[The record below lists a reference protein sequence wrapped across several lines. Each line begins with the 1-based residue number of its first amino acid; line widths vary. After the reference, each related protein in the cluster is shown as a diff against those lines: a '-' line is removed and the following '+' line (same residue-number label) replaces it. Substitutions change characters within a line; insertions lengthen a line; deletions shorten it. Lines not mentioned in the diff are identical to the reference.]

1 MKIPREAWWIA
12 GLTVVMA
19 IIAGLLGVGREARS
33 EQARFVRTTYYTTS
47 EFGLRA
53 LYLTLDELGY
63 QVRRYQRPFN
73 ASLPD
78 QGTMVVIDPIRPLL
92 PPEWRAL
99 RRWVE
104 QGHTLLLAGNLA
116 LPFTNEG
123 SSPFSASDV
132 LATEQAD
139 FTCRASG
146 SSAGLHSL
154 PSSVFDRTV
163 TYARPTQPTYLS
175 QGVSRLAIRADAHLI
190 IPDPEP
196 ESSRKHKGHKDRL
209 SGLVEEGLFA
219 NDLAEVLR
227 GAAPVFRD
235 DEGAVVSYARV
246 GRGTVILLGSP
257 YTLANEGIAK
267 GDNLIFALNALGP
280 ASAGPIYFDEYHH
293 GFGEGVV
300 WGLLPL
306 PVKVMLAQLL
316 LAFLVLAYARSRR
329 FGRIIPLGSGPRE
342 RSEFL
347 GTMTALLRK
356 GGATRLALR
365 TAHDGAVHRLRQQLG
380 LPAEADGE
388 EIARA
393 AARVN
398 PESRG
403 KLKSALERA
412 QAALTSTD
420 EVPESRA
427 MTLIRE
433 LDAAEKAVR
442 QI

>member
-1 MKIPREAWWIA
+1 MRIPREVWWIA

-19 IIAGLLGVGREARS
+19 VIVGLLGVGQQARP
-33 EQARFVRTTYYTTS
+33 EQARFVRTTYTTS
-47 EFGLRA
+47 KFGLRA
-53 LYLTLDELGY
+53 LYLTLDGLGY

-73 ASLPD
+73 ASLPGK
-78 QGTMVVIDPIRPLL
+78 GTMVVVDPIRPLL

-104 QGHTLLLAGNLA
+104 QGHTLLLAGDLA
-116 LPFTNEG
+116 LPFSEG
-123 SSPFSASDV
+123 GPLLSSSSDV
-132 LATEQAD
+132 LATQQAD
-139 FTCRASG
+139 FTVRASG

-175 QGVSRLAIRADAHLI
+175 RGVSRLAIQADAHLVI
-190 IPDPEP
+190 PEP
-196 ESSRKHKGHKDRL
+196 EGRKQHKRRKDL
-209 SGLVEEGLFA
+209 VSGLVEKGLFA
-219 NDLAEVLR
+219 NDLAEALR

-257 YTLANEGIAK
+257 YSLANEGIAK
-267 GDNLIFALNALGP
+267 ADNLIFALNALGP

-316 LAFLVLAYARSRR
+316 LAFVVLAYARSRR
-329 FGRIIPLGSGPRE
+329 FGRIIPLESGARE

-347 GTMTALLRK
+347 GTMTVLLRK

-365 TAHDGAVHRLRQQLG
+365 TAHDGARRRLRQQLG

-398 PESRG
+398 PESRE
-403 KLKSALERA
+403 KLKTALERA
-412 QAALTSTD
+412 QAALASTS
-420 EVPESRA
+420 ELSEARA

-433 LDAAEKAVR
+433 LDAAEQSVR